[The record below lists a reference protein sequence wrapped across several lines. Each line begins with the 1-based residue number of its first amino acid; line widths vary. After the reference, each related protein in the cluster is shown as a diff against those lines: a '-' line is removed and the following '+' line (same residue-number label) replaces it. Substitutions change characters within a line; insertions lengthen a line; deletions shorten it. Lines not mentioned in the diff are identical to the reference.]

1 MRRFGCDD
9 HHYHHHHHLLVGGR
23 TSRWRGELTLE
34 ELLSE
39 PIIMALMDADG
50 VERKE
55 LEAMLRRLAEM
66 LSDRRAR
73 DAQLAT

>member
-1 MRRFGCDD
+1 
-9 HHYHHHHHLLVGGR
+9 
-23 TSRWRGELTLE
+23 
-34 ELLSE
+34 
-39 PIIMALMDADG
+39 MALMDADG